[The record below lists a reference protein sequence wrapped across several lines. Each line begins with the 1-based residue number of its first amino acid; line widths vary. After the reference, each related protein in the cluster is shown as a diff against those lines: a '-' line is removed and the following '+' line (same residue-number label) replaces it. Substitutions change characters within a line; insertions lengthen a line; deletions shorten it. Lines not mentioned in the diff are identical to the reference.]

1 MNSDINVDSL
11 KLNVPASVSSFVNGK
26 TVQHKDPY
34 RIRIINPSD
43 ESVVTELLEA
53 DETLVNE
60 AVCSAKDAFAA
71 GIWSRVAI
79 DKRQSVLLRCAALI
93 REHAA
98 ELAAMD
104 TLCVGLPYH
113 HSTLPQVFAA
123 AAWFQYFASFIET
136 LEEDLYRQLPN
147 TKTLVTRE
155 PVGVVGLFSPW
166 NIPLMSA
173 ALKLSAALAFGN
185 CCVLK
190 PSEQSP
196 WATVRLVELLHEAG
210 LPDGVVNVVNGRGV
224 VTGAALSNHPDVR
237 AISFT
242 GGGKA
247 GSLIAAQASKRFA
260 KVTMELGGKSANI
273 IFDDADLDQALD
285 AALVAIFSNNGQGC
299 LAGSRI
305 LVQNGIAD
313 KFIADFVAR
322 SENIRIGNPFDK
334 TTELGPLSSKAQ
346 MERVLSYV
354 DIVQSEGGEILS
366 GGCRA
371 TGLEQG
377 FYVQPTVARVNDNNT
392 RVCQEEIFGPFVTF
406 LSFDTAEQA
415 IAIANGTRYGL
426 TAYLWTNDLQRALN
440 VADHLNCG
448 QVLINTTMQREKNAP
463 FGGFNDSGI
472 DREGGKYSMHFFTEP
487 KTIVIPLAKINI
499 NKLGDTS

>member
-1 MNSDINVDSL
+1 MNSDINVDGVKQEIPDSIS
-11 KLNVPASVSSFVNGK
+11 AFVNGK
-26 TVQHKDPY
+26 TVQHKDPH

-60 AVCSAKDAFAA
+60 AVCSASDAFAK
-71 GIWSRVAI
+71 GVWSRAAI
-79 DKRQSVLLRCAALI
+79 NERQSVLLRCADLI

-113 HSTLPQVFAA
+113 HATLPQVYAA
-123 AAWFQYFASFIET
+123 AGWFQYFAGFIET

-147 TKTLVTRE
+147 TRTLVTRE

-166 NIPLMSA
+166 NIPVMSA

-185 CCVLK
+185 CCILK

-196 WATVRLVELLHEAG
+196 CASIRLVELLHEAG
-210 LPDGVVNVVNGRGV
+210 LPDGVLNVVNGRGV

-242 GGGKA
+242 GGGQA
-247 GSLIAAQASKRFA
+247 GSLIASQASKRLA
-260 KVTMELGGKSANI
+260 KVTLELGGKSANI

-305 LVQNGIAD
+305 LVAKSIAD

-322 SENIRIGNPFDK
+322 SKKIRIGNPFEK
-334 TTELGPLSSKAQ
+334 TTELGPLSSRSQ

-354 DIVQSEGGEILS
+354 DIVKSEGGEILS

-371 TGLEQG
+371 SGFEQG
-377 FYVQPTVARVNDNNT
+377 FYVQPTVARVSDNNT

-406 LSFDTAEQA
+406 LSFDTEEQA
-415 IAIANGTRYGL
+415 IAIANDTRYGL

-440 VADHLNCG
+440 VSDQLNSG
-448 QVLINTTMQREKNAP
+448 YVLINTTMQREKNAP
-463 FGGFNDSGI
+463 FGGFNDSGL
-472 DREGGKYSMHFFTEP
+472 DREGGKYSMNFFTEA
-487 KTIVIPLAKINI
+487 KTTVIPLAKVHIH
-499 NKLGDTS
+499 KLGDIS